1 MYKKFL
7 CVILSV
13 AMILSMVTLPGF
25 AAGAADLSAG
35 CVVYSDVDG
44 NQIRSLTG
52 GAAVKA
58 STALSNAGSAAADAV
73 VWVAT
78 YENGVLAGTAYSAVS
93 VPAGGTA
100 DVSVTTQAMPADV
113 SNVVLYTYI
122 WDSFTN
128 MNSIAPVATFPSS
141 NTDLSVA
148 TVGGEALQFSLA
160 DGAAILRTDAE
171 AAAGDL
177 TVKAVAA
184 DNSAKVEVIGAL
196 SFTDN
201 VTIKVTAADGTVRD
215 YTVSLKKKLVA
226 TGELAKVYTVPT
238 RESLNTQLLI
248 ESSAARKAAGIV
260 KEIKPGEPVK
270 QDDLT
275 YSDRDWF
282 KFLTTGSKLLGTT
295 PMILALNE
303 VRGENQKA
311 FAASGDEY
319 FYFTANESGTIYVTY
334 TEAMKSYEDPAN
346 GWTKVTSPKQDVP
359 GFTGQEWYDNAK
371 APDSYTYD
379 PDAYPY
385 YTNNIQYDK
394 DHTTCYLGCYTTTYY
409 KTFEAGEKV
418 TLYTNGTGNNQ
429 NFIPM
434 IAWDEEAAAM
444 PSVDI
449 TLKSLTY
456 NGISVPNFDPEKTNY
471 SITLYDGLPDSIE
484 VVGVPNNDNPDDG
497 VSATTELTESTA
509 NTAVYTVTVT
519 DKDGNTKKYTVTFRA
534 LEEKKI
540 YDLKTASD
548 LGVLTENGGYNV
560 HTDTWVGAG
569 SDMNK
574 APIGIEDDIQDG
586 TTLVYSDRNNVKLN
600 SKGTLNGATIIRRS
614 KGESAPKRFDPGE
627 PPTIHEGSIFKPYY
641 SPDFVSPLGGKTW
654 VSFVVSSDAVIYMS
668 DPIGAGWPNNPVG
681 EDGQKE
687 WKLTTESTDDKIKTT
702 YLNVATVWYKEVKA
716 GDIVE
721 IPSYGAP
728 ATWDDKS
735 ICWDPSIFVVQ
746 WKESAVPTPTPT
758 PPAESTNA
766 NLATLKYDDTA
777 IALESGKTEY
787 DVVLGEAKTVNLT
800 WTFADDGA
808 TSEPQSG
815 VSLAVSE
822 AGASQTIVVTA
833 EDKTTTKEY
842 KVNFT
847 VKKVNPNEIYDL
859 NYHNSDKYALQ
870 TIKRSTPASVN
881 DGTATPTWMYSG
893 YVGLDKGEMKDG
905 KYQWNTSDGYS
916 QTWAI
921 LKTDGTSEYFED
933 AALIAMDKG
942 EAGNPTANMKF
953 FNGPEYDGKNG
964 TYWLTFRVSSPGI
977 IYFIDRPGA
986 GWFNKPEDWNTVPS
1000 SSGLSF
1006 NGAGNMFYKHVE
1018 ANELVQVPNYG
1029 DSETWKP
1036 GTDRKATEPGAYVI
1050 AWDELQPY
1058 KIAISGDNDVTV
1070 GKPVTLSAAMT
1081 KAADDSAVADAT
1093 FKWVITDGTDK
1104 AAIDNA
1110 TGVLTP
1116 SAAGTIT
1123 VAASDAAGRAIGYKD
1138 ITIGELVSVDPVITN
1153 LTPNPDRPI
1162 KGAIKY
1168 NGENIGKA
1176 DINNL
1181 YYTDR
1186 KNLTFGHVSQTLKG
1200 CDTIIL
1206 SRGDMFV
1213 KNDAAQKEAQSAFM
1227 KGNNEYFNFTGNHE
1241 GTVYVLSASAL
1252 PNYTAENGWAT
1263 LNNGT
1268 GLTFPYEL
1276 DENSYDG
1283 LKTLPFAYNPT
1294 EPAYYATR
1302 VQWFYEFD
1310 TPAEWD
1316 QNATWEK
1323 EVKQEDGSV
1332 TYVTT
1337 STVEQADALKYV
1349 YGKTFDANTPV
1360 SVLTPGLETSAG
1372 YPHHFTVLVKWEK
1385 DALATV
1391 PEISDGGIEDTGEVA
1406 AKTASS
1412 VELAADAAVFTITA
1426 QQNPTNTEIT
1436 VNGTS
1441 ASAAGTL
1448 VPVVVYKPGMTPA
1461 MADAAVKNGTSLD
1474 TIIAGVKQVV
1484 VKNNNTYTA
1493 DFVFVDDAESGAI
1506 EIWASD
1512 GASKDKVV
1520 LDFVNPGVRLAAM
1533 EAIIDAANAPENVA
1547 ELLSAAISSNLA
1559 ELDGDAGLFNG
1570 LTEEGKKH
1578 VAATVANEIK
1588 TIDKTDINNYKKVA
1602 DPIDAASLLV
1612 ALSEG
1617 KISDKDAERV
1627 LPNLSGTGLAAT
1639 AVADYKA
1646 GRISDAGKAILWNAM
1661 KKDTGYYASWA
1672 EAQAPFIE
1680 QVFVNTVSNP
1690 GKNGVNDVAAA
1701 IKAYRSLSELSGCDW
1716 ISYDSIAAAGK
1727 GNQFASKM
1735 MVKKPTSYED
1745 FVTKFNE
1752 VVDELKVTPSKPGPG
1767 PSGGSGS
1774 GSGSGTGTTTT
1785 IDKTPSKK
1793 NIDSFKDAND
1803 AAWAK
1808 SALQVMLD
1816 KNIYEGY
1823 EDNTIR
1829 PNNNATREEVIK
1841 ILVSTFFTV
1850 NKNARSSFSDVASNE
1865 WFYPYVATGEAK
1877 GITKGM
1883 GDGTFGVGLNV
1894 TRQDFAVMIYNYML
1908 DKGIQVNTTPYNF
1921 VDDDA
1926 IADYA
1931 RDAIYALKNAEII
1944 KGYEDNT
1951 VVPEGSATRAEIA
1964 QMVANL
1970 IVLLGL

>member
-58 STALSNAGSAAADAV
+58 STTLRNAGSAAADAV

-78 YENGVLAGTAYSAVS
+78 YDNGVLAGTAYSAVS

-141 NTDLSVA
+141 NTDLDEVTFNGTAFEFDTLDKAGQAISKEEFD
-148 TVGGEALQFSLA
+148 GG
-160 DGAAILRTDAE
+160 IV
-171 AAAGDL
+171 L
-177 TVKAVAA
+177 TAKAV
-184 DNSAKVEVIGAL
+184 DNSTKVEIGEPSGYPGSIL
-196 SFTDN
+196 
-201 VTIKVTAADGTVRD
+201 VKVTAADGTERV
-215 YTVSLKKKLVA
+215 YTYNIKEKL
-226 TGELAKVYTVPT
+226 TSGSEKTKIYTVPT
-238 RESLNTQLLI
+238 REKLGTMMMITPGVNRI
-248 ESSAARKAAGIV
+248 AANEGNY
-260 KEIKPGEPVK
+260 EIKPMDGVVE
-270 QDDLT
+270 QGSRF
-275 YSDRDWF
+275 YYDRNYGVQQTTMF
-282 KFLTTGSKLLGTT
+282 VRTGSALLGATQIST
-295 PMILALNE
+295 FMDESNRKTDGI
-303 VRGENQKA
+303 GA
-311 FAASGDEY
+311 FAMAPNEY
-319 FYFTANESGTIYVTY
+319 YSFVANEPGTAIVKCWT
-334 TEAMKSYEDPAN
+334 AIAN
-346 GWTKVTSPKQDVP
+346 FEVADRGWTKITEPKVELTNDEKELFKNHITGMP
-359 GFTGQEWYDNAK
+359 DGFTYN
-371 APDSYTYD
+371 PDE
-379 PDAYPY
+379 APY
-385 YTNNIQYDK
+385 YTLMVQVNDAGGVYN
-394 DHTTCYLGCYTTTYY
+394 TAYTTTYT
-409 KTFEAGEKV
+409 KHFEAGETV
-418 TLYTNGTGNNQ
+418 TIYTPGTSSDQ
-429 NFIPM
+429 NLKTLIQ
-434 IAWDEEAAAM
+434 WDEELAPEKVA
-444 PSVDI
+444 DL

-456 NGISVPNFDPEKTNY
+456 NGTSVPNFDPEKTSY
-471 SITLYDGLPDSIE
+471 SITFYDGLPESLE
-484 VVGVPNNDNPDDG
+484 VVGVPNNDNPEDK

-509 NTAVYTVTVT
+509 NTAVYTVTVI
-519 DKDGNTKKYTVTFRA
+519 DKDGNTKKYTVTFMAVEPRKV
-534 LEEKKI
+534 L
-540 YDLKTASD
+540 DLKVNADKAGVLEVHEDLKLGTSNDD
-548 LGVLTENGGYNV
+548 LGDL
-560 HTDTWVGAG
+560 A
-569 SDMNK
+569 
-574 APIGIEDDIQDG
+574 
-586 TTLVYSDRNNVKLN
+586 YSDRENVFYKYTT
-600 SKGTLNGATIIRRS
+600 SDVFAGATYIRTAKQIGDWYNKDAGQGAKFNPYFSGKFDGKDGNPYYLEFVVTSPARVYLVDTYFNNGLS
-614 KGESAPKRFDPGE
+614 SAPWPNMPENWSTSVAADNLKIETTHFSGSSAK
-627 PPTIHEGSIFKPYY
+627 GSIHYKDYE
-641 SPDFVSPLGGKTW
+641 
-654 VSFVVSSDAVIYMS
+654 
-668 DPIGAGWPNNPVG
+668 AGETVKIPNYGVMPG
-681 EDGQKE
+681 M
-687 WKLTTESTDDKIKTT
+687 TDDKLVYDPPV
-702 YLNVATVWYKEVKA
+702 YL
-716 GDIVE
+716 IV
-721 IPSYGAP
+721 
-728 ATWDDKS
+728 WDDE
-735 ICWDPSIFVVQ
+735 Q
-746 WKESAVPTPTPT
+746 PTPTPT
-758 PPAESTNA
+758 P
-766 NLATLKYDDTA
+766 
-777 IALESGKTEY
+777 
-787 DVVLGEAKTVNLT
+787 
-800 WTFADDGA
+800 
-808 TSEPQSG
+808 
-815 VSLAVSE
+815 
-822 AGASQTIVVTA
+822 
-833 EDKTTTKEY
+833 
-842 KVNFT
+842 
-847 VKKVNPNEIYDL
+847 
-859 NYHNSDKYALQ
+859 
-870 TIKRSTPASVN
+870 
-881 DGTATPTWMYSG
+881 TATPTPTPTPTPTATPSVEPNEVYDMNYH
-893 YVGLDKGEMKDG
+893 GLAAN
-905 KYQWNTSDGYS
+905 QTNTY
-916 QTWAI
+916 AI
-921 LKTDGTSEYFED
+921 RTVKRSTQDSVTDGTANPVWAYCNYINQQPGDDNKWGGQSWAIFTDANTSEFYENATLISMNKYD
-933 AALIAMDKG
+933 A
-942 EAGNPTANMKF
+942 TANTSTAPYF
-953 FNGPEYDGKNG
+953 GGEYNGEKLDGTNG
-964 TYWLTFRVSSPGI
+964 KYWMDFRVSSPATV
-977 IYFIDRPGA
+977 YMVDRTKLS
-986 GWFNKPEDWNTVPS
+986 WMNQPEDWKLI
-1000 SSGLSF
+1000 SGETEIRILS
-1006 NGAGNMFYKHVE
+1006 NKGSAKMYYKHYD
-1018 ANELVQVPNYG
+1018 ANELVQIPNYG
-1029 DSETWKP
+1029 FDAAWP
-1036 GTDRKATEPGAYVI
+1036 GINVSSPDKKTQDTNVFFVV
-1050 AWDELQPY
+1050 WDELQPY
-1058 KIAISGDNDVTV
+1058 EIAISGDNDVTA
-1070 GKPVTLSAAMT
+1070 GTPVTLSAAMT
-1081 KAADDSAVADAT
+1081 KTADDSAVADAT

-1104 AAIDNA
+1104 ATIDNA

-1138 ITIGELVSVDPVITN
+1138 ITIGEPVDPAITS

-1168 NGENIGKA
+1168 SGENIGKA

-1186 KNLTFGHVSQTLKG
+1186 PNLTFGHISPALKG

-1206 SRGDMFV
+1206 ARGDMYV
-1213 KNDAAQKEAQSAFM
+1213 KPTNEAHSAFM
-1227 KGNNEYFNFTGNHE
+1227 QGNNEYFNFTGNHE

-1252 PNYTAENGWAT
+1252 PNYTAENGWTT
-1263 LNNGT
+1263 LNDGK

-1276 DENSYDG
+1276 EGTSYDNI
-1283 LKTLPFAYNPT
+1283 KTLPFEYNPT
-1294 EPAYYATR
+1294 DVEYYATR
-1302 VQWFYEFD
+1302 VQWFYQFD

-1316 QNATWEK
+1316 QSATWDK
-1323 EVKQEDGSV
+1323 DG
-1332 TYVTT
+1332 TPT
-1337 STVEQADALKYV
+1337 STVEDASALKFV

-1360 SVLTPGLETSAG
+1360 SVLTPGLATSENF
-1372 YPHHFTVLVKWEK
+1372 PHHFTVLVKWEK
-1385 DALATV
+1385 DASVSA
-1391 PEISDGGIEDTGEVA
+1391 PEVSGGGIEDTGEVP

-1412 VELAADAAVFTITA
+1412 VELAADAAGFTITA
-1426 QQNPTNTEIT
+1426 QQNPTNTQIT

-1461 MADAAVKNGTSLD
+1461 MADAAVANGTSLD
-1474 TIIAGVKQVV
+1474 TIIAGVKQVT
-1484 VKNNNTYTA
+1484 VKKNNTYTA
-1493 DFVFVDDAESGAI
+1493 DFVLPEDAESGSI

-1520 LDFVNPGVRLAAM
+1520 LDFVNPGARLAAM
-1533 EAIIDAANAPENVA
+1533 EAIIDAANAAENVD
-1547 ELLSAAISSNLA
+1547 ELLSAAISSNLE

-1570 LTEEGKKH
+1570 LTEEGRKH
-1578 VAATVANEIK
+1578 VAASVANEIK

-1602 DPIDAASLLV
+1602 EPIDAASLLA

-1617 KISDKDAERV
+1617 KTGDKDAERV

-1661 KKDTGYYASWA
+1661 KKDTGYYASWT
-1672 EAQAPFIE
+1672 EAQASFIE

-1727 GNQFASKM
+1727 GNQFASKL
-1735 MVKKPTSYED
+1735 MVKKPASYEE
-1745 FVTKFNE
+1745 FVTMFNE
-1752 VVDELKVTPSKPGPG
+1752 VVAELKVTPSNPGSG
-1767 PSGGSGS
+1767 PNGGSGS

-1785 IDKTPSKK
+1785 VDKTPSTK

-1803 AAWAK
+1803 AVWAK

-1816 KNIYEGY
+1816 KKIYEGY
-1823 EDNTIR
+1823 EDDTIR

-1850 NKNARSSFSDVASNE
+1850 DKNARSSFSDVASNE

-1908 DKGIQVNTTPYNF
+1908 DKGIKVNTTPYNF